1 MADPILSRTHSA
13 ASPGVLKPAS
23 PAAGPRETGDDFA
36 ALLRRQLETVAQM
49 QADADKNVEDL
60 LSGRT
65 QNISDV
71 FVAARKAQVA
81 FGLLM
86 EVRNKMLDAYSEL
99 KQLRV

>member
-23 PAAGPRETGDDFA
+23 SAGGPRETGDDFA
-36 ALLRRQLETVAQM
+36 ALLRRQLENVAQM

>member
-1 MADPILSRTHSA
+1 MADPIISRPAGVPSLGGIKPIGQAAAPSA
-13 ASPGVLKPAS
+13 G
-23 PAAGPRETGDDFA
+23 GDDFA
-36 ALLRRQLETVAQM
+36 ALLRKQLDDVAQM

>member
-1 MADPILSRTHSA
+1 MADPILSRTSSV
-13 ASPGVLKPAS
+13 SPLTSLKQVSPTGGA
-23 PAAGPRETGDDFA
+23 PAAGDEFA
-36 ALLRRQLETVAQM
+36 ALLRRQLENVARM

>member
-1 MADPILSRTHSA
+1 MAEPIISRAFPGPAISGVRASSPVSA
-13 ASPGVLKPAS
+13 PAQ
-23 PAAGPRETGDDFA
+23 GCDDFA
-36 ALLRRQLETVAQM
+36 TLMRKQLDQVAEM

>member
-1 MADPILSRTHSA
+1 MADPIISRAYSA
-13 ASPGVLKPAS
+13 PAFGGVQTGASTSKS
-23 PAAGPRETGDDFA
+23 SGDGEQFA
-36 ALLRRQLETVAQM
+36 AQLRKQLDQVAQM
-49 QADADKNVEDL
+49 QADADRNVEDL
-60 LSGRT
+60 LAGRT